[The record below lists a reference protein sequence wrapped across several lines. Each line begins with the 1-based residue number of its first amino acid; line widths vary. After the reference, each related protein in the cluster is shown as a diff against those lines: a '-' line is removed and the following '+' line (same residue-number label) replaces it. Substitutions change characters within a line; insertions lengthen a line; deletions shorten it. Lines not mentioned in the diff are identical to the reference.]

1 MAGFLGRYLHQID
14 AKGRISLPASFRR
27 GHETE
32 PFILVCTQPNSL
44 ALYPDDSWNDVQNEL
59 RDLVRRNPDYGP
71 MLLTVTANA
80 NEVSLDKQGRILIPD
95 RLRQGV
101 GLGSEA
107 LIVGAIN
114 RIEIWEPERFE
125 ASTSVADEVFD
136 KHVRTIFS

>member
-32 PFILVCTQPNSL
+32 PFILVCVQPDAL
-44 ALYPDDSWNDVQNEL
+44 ALYPEDSWNDVQNEL
-59 RDLVRRNPDYGP
+59 RDLVRRNPDYRP

-95 RLRQGV
+95 RLRKGV

-125 ASTSVADEVFD
+125 VSTSVADEVFD

>member
-32 PFILVCTQPNSL
+32 PF
-44 ALYPDDSWNDVQNEL
+44 L
-59 RDLVRRNPDYGP
+59 RDLVRRNPEYRP
-71 MLLTVTANA
+71 MLLSVTANA

-95 RLRQGV
+95 RLRHGV

-114 RIEIWEPERFE
+114 KIEIWEPGRFD
-125 ASTSVADEVFD
+125 ASTSVSDEVFD
-136 KHVRTIFS
+136 THVRTIFS

>member
-1 MAGFLGRYLHQID
+1 VAGFLGRYLHQID

-71 MLLTVTANA
+71 HLLTVTANA
-80 NEVSLDKQGRILIPD
+80 DEVSLDKQGRILIPD
-95 RLRQGV
+95 RLRQGI
-101 GLGSEA
+101 GLGSKA

>member
-32 PFILVCTQPNSL
+32 PFILVCAQPDAL
-44 ALYPDDSWNDVQNEL
+44 ALYPEDSWNDVQNEL
-59 RDLVRRNPDYGP
+59 RDLVRRNPDYRP

-95 RLRQGV
+95 RLRKGV

-125 ASTSVADEVFD
+125 VSTSVADEVFD

>member
-1 MAGFLGRYLHQID
+1 MAGFLGSYLHQID

-32 PFILVCTQPNSL
+32 PFILVCAQTDALS
-44 ALYPDDSWNDVQNEL
+44 LYPEESWIDVQAEL
-59 RDLVRRNPDYGP
+59 RDLVRRNPEYRP
-71 MLLTVTANA
+71 MLLSVTANA

-95 RLRQGV
+95 RLRHGV

-114 RIEIWEPERFE
+114 KIEIWEPGRFD
-125 ASTSVADEVFD
+125 ASTSVSDEVFD
-136 KHVRTIFS
+136 THVRTIFS